1 MSFIGLSTNISL
13 MAVLYVGG
21 KLITT
26 GEMTAGS
33 LTRFAMQSAFVG
45 LGFRYVDP
53 FPTNPRCAYPHN
65 APTEHPPFNAPYQH
79 TLVAC
84 LRFTRTW

>member
-45 LGFRYVDP
+45 LGFR
-53 FPTNPRCAYPHN
+53 
-65 APTEHPPFNAPYQH
+65 
-79 TLVAC
+79 
-84 LRFTRTW
+84 